1 MFTKFLK
8 FRTSSCLSRLSK
20 DYATK
25 PVQTSTDTSLDQ
37 VHIDE
42 AVKIAPI
49 LQSASVDLWK
59 QSHEIFINH
68 GLKTTNFLRIVTAN
82 PSILSRQPK
91 KIIDSLENWRSCQF
105 GETLSHLLLTKYP
118 SLLDISDGRKLLKHV
133 TYLRSFL
140 GTNKNVWKL
149 LMNSPDLIKQS
160 EETIKKKID
169 YINLVMRIEIP
180 EIVKSEALS
189 RSLFDIQCRHVF
201 LDRLGLFKPRPPK
214 ADPDEPTK
222 NPRLYQITD
231 TSDKKFAT
239 KIAHV
244 TLAEFEAFED
254 LYKRELRRKDIEL
267 DEDEDS
273 DDDDDD
279 KYYED
284 DYPSK

>member
-1 MFTKFLK
+1 MFTKILK
-8 FRTSSCLSRLSK
+8 FRTFSTINILPK
-20 DYATK
+20 PFATK
-25 PVQTSTDTSLDQ
+25 PIEYSADTSLEQ

-42 AVKIAPI
+42 AVKLAPI
-49 LQSASVDLWK
+49 LQAASFDLWK

-68 GLKTTNFLRIVTAN
+68 GLKTTNFLRIVTGN

-91 KIIDSLENWRSCQF
+91 KVIDSLENWRSCQF
-105 GETLSHLLLTKYP
+105 GETLSYLLLTKYP
-118 SLLDISDGRKLLKHV
+118 ELLDITDGRKLVKHV
-133 TYLRSFL
+133 TYLKGYL

-160 EETIKKKID
+160 EGNIKKKID
-169 YINLVMRIEIP
+169 YINQTMRIEIP

-201 LDRLGLFKPRPPK
+201 LDRLGLFKPRNPK

-222 NPRLYQITD
+222 NPRLYKITD
-231 TSDKKFAT
+231 TSDKTFAT

-254 LYKRELRRKDIEL
+254 LYKRELRRKDREQ
-267 DEDEDS
+267 DEDDLEE
-273 DDDDDD
+273 DDDD
-279 KYYED
+279 ED
-284 DYPSK
+284 DYDDDHKI